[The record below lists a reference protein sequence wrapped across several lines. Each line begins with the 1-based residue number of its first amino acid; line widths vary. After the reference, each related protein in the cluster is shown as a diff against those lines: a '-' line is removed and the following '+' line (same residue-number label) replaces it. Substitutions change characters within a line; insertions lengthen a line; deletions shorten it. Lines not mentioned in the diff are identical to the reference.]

1 MSGDFEKNS
10 LDWQLHLWQLR
21 IAEWFDGLFQSS
33 NNNDVRLPNWSF
45 PEWLLRSL
53 FWAIAIALLLW
64 VLWQLYAILA
74 PYLGVSILP
83 GRGRRTTA
91 TPQPEKRATSEW
103 LQQSRS
109 LAQQGNY
116 REACR
121 ALYQAALQKLDDA
134 GLVPTLMSRTDGE
147 YLNVVQ
153 TLPNPRP
160 YQVLIRTHER
170 LCFSHTDITQETYT
184 RCEQAYRELET
195 P

>member
-1 MSGDFEKNS
+1 MAGDFEKNS

-21 IAEWFDGLFQSS
+21 IAEWFDRLFQSS

-64 VLWQLYAILA
+64 MLWQLYSILA
-74 PYLGVSILP
+74 PYLGISILAGKGQQTITTQP
-83 GRGRRTTA
+83 SAKRT
-91 TPQPEKRATSEW
+91 TSEW
-103 LQQSRS
+103 LQQARS

-134 GLVPTLMSRTDGE
+134 GLAPALLSRTDGE
-147 YLNVVQ
+147 YLNVLQ
-153 TLPNPRP
+153 TLPDPRP

-170 LCFSHTDITQETYT
+170 LCFSRTDITQETYN
-184 RCEQAYRELET
+184 RCEQAYREIEAQ
-195 P
+195 